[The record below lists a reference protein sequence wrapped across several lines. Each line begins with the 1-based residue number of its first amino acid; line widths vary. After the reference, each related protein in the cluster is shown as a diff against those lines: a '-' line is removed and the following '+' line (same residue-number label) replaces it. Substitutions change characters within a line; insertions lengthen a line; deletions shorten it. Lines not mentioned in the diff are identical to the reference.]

1 MNKMLTVDT
10 KRKIDSARDI
20 LVGKIP
26 DPKAQVEQ
34 ITTALIY
41 KFMDDMDQEALEIGG
56 KARYFTGDFEK
67 YSWHK
72 VMDTKLGAQER
83 MNLYSEA
90 IGKFQTNPNLPS
102 LFRDIFKDSFLPFR
116 NPETLTLFLR
126 QINEFTYDH
135 SEDLGDAYEYLLSI
149 MGSQGDAGQ
158 FRTPRHIIEFIVKV
172 VDPKK
177 EDTVLDPACGTSGF
191 LISAYKHIL
200 AQHDGKDDVT
210 GEPIKSEKRLTPQDR
225 SQITKNFVGYD
236 ISPDMV
242 RISEVN
248 MFLHDF
254 TEPKIYEY
262 DTLSSEDK
270 WDDRF
275 DVILANPP
283 FMSPKGGIRP
293 HKRFSIQANR
303 SEVLFVDYIME
314 HLKPKGRAGII
325 VPEGIIFQSS
335 NAYVELRKKLIE
347 DGLFC
352 VVSLPSGVFQPYS
365 GVKTSILLF
374 DNEIS
379 KKVRHMMFVKINND
393 GFELGTQRKPS
404 VYNDLPLAEE
414 AILKYRKHVNADGKL
429 SIGGWPEDGP
439 ENIDTYPNLQF
450 FSKAE
455 LLKSAEHN
463 LTVSRYATNERGAE
477 ITGKWPEVELG
488 DVLEYE
494 QPTKY
499 IVTNE
504 SYNDKYKIPVLTAGK
519 TFILGYTKEEDGIYN
534 KSLPVIIFDD
544 FTTATK
550 LVDFPFKV
558 KSSAMKI
565 LHAKAD
571 VADIK
576 YLFYMMQKIKFSSS
590 THKRYWISE
599 YSKLKIPLPPIDVQ
613 QKIVQELGG
622 YQRIIDGA
630 KQVVRSWKPSFQI
643 DPSWGKVKLSELAD
657 LQNGYAFKSQD
668 YVVNSNTLNF
678 RMSNIKP
685 DGSVDVE
692 YNPKYLPDSYYER
705 YKEFILIDGDV
716 VIAMT
721 DMAGDPKILGVPTI
735 VQSNGK
741 RLLLNQRVGKF
752 IKVDTER
759 ILTSYLKYALQRD
772 EVKELYKRL
781 AGGGV
786 QINISKGHILGIKI
800 PLPAMDIQR
809 EIVEKIEA
817 EKKIV
822 ESNKKLIEI
831 YEAKI
836 KNKISE
842 VWAE

>member
-1 MNKMLTVDT
+1 MMNKMLTVDT

-83 MNLYSEA
+83 MNLYAEA

-135 SEDLGDAYEYLLSI
+135 SENLGDAYEYLLSI

-200 AQHDGKDDVT
+200 AQHDGKDDDT

-254 TEPKIYEY
+254 TEPKIFEY

-352 VVSLPSGVFQPYS
+352 VISLPSGVFQPYS

-379 KKVRHMMFVKINND
+379 KKSDNILFVKVSND
-393 GFELGTQRKPS
+393 GYELGAQRKPTPD
-404 VYNDLPLAEE
+404 NDDLPNVIKLINAFKNNPAVSEDKVYEE
-414 AILKYRKHVNADGKL
+414 AGLNQPATWGNAVWDQSEWAGGEEIKIVSRKE
-429 SIGGWPEDGP
+429 I
-439 ENIDTYPNLQF
+439 
-450 FSKAE
+450 AE
-455 LLKSAEHN
+455 TGDYN
-463 LTVSRYATNERGAE
+463 LTGSRYSSSERGAE
-477 ITGKWPEVELG
+477 VTGKWPM
-488 DVLEYE
+488 
-494 QPTKY
+494 
-499 IVTNE
+499 
-504 SYNDKYKIPVLTAGK
+504 
-519 TFILGYTKEEDGIYN
+519 
-534 KSLPVIIFDD
+534 KSLGELFEMQNGKAFKKSEWDNAGIPIIRI
-544 FTTATK
+544 AN
-550 LVDFPFKV
+550 LNSNLAEYNYFKG
-558 KSSAMKI
+558 
-565 LHAKAD
+565 
-571 VADIK
+571 K
-576 YLFYMMQKIKFSSS
+576 YDQKIEINKGDLLFSWSGTVGTS
-590 THKRYWISE
+590 FGPHYWIRGKGLLNQHIF
-599 YSKLKIPLPPIDVQ
+599 KLNPQKNNVDKKFAYYVLKSLIPKIEQKAHGAGGLVHITKAELVKFEIPLPPIEVQ
-613 QKIVQELGG
+613 KQIVEELDG

-630 KQVVRSWKPSFQI
+630 NQVVDSWKPKIEVNPDWKICKLEEIAEVTSSKRIFKDEYVEKGIPFYRTKEVVELYQSKQI
-643 DPSWGKVKLSELAD
+643 SLELYISEKRF
-657 LQNGYAFKSQD
+657 NE
-668 YVVNSNTLNF
+668 
-678 RMSNIKP
+678 IK
-685 DGSVDVE
+685 DEFDI
-692 YNPKYLPDSYYER
+692 PKKGD
-705 YKEFILIDGDV
+705 ILISAVGTIGYSWVVPDV
-716 VIAMT
+716 C
-721 DMAGDPKILGVPTI
+721 
-735 VQSNGK
+735 
-741 RLLLNQRVGKF
+741 
-752 IKVDTER
+752 
-759 ILTSYLKYALQRD
+759 
-772 EVKELYKRL
+772 
-781 AGGGV
+781 
-786 QINISKGHILGIKI
+786 
-800 PLPAMDIQR
+800 
-809 EIVEKIEA
+809 
-817 EKKIV
+817 KKIV
-822 ESNKKLIEI
+822 TIQN
-831 YEAKI
+831 
-836 KNKISE
+836 
-842 VWAE
+842 